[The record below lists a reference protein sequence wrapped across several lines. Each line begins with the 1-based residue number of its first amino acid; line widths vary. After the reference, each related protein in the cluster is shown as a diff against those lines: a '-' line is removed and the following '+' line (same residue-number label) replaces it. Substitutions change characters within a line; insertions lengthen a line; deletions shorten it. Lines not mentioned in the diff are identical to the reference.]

1 MEQGNVNVN
10 ARQIM
15 PNKGVIKCNVHDFFS
30 EEPLENGNHQGIGV
44 IFHNSKG
51 MILWIVAGSL
61 CIEDE
66 LSNEYH
72 ALLEGLKEAYYKD
85 YTNIVLETDHQD
97 AYWNWYNS
105 WILDGPPEH
114 QFVMQQLNQR
124 MADKNF
130 RTKTRLVDPEDN
142 MLAAYLAR
150 NGAETWKQMV
160 VIR

>member
-1 MEQGNVNVN
+1 
-10 ARQIM
+10 
-15 PNKGVIKCNVHDFFS
+15 
-30 EEPLENGNHQGIGV
+30 
-44 IFHNSKG
+44 

-105 WILDGPPEH
+105 SILDGPPEH
-114 QFVMQQLNQR
+114 
-124 MADKNF
+124 
-130 RTKTRLVDPEDN
+130 
-142 MLAAYLAR
+142 
-150 NGAETWKQMV
+150 
-160 VIR
+160 